1 MASDTKSRESWDEQE
16 TSSRSIAQSNP
27 LKLSRVF
34 RFNDPQTGAPQISD
48 FPDSNPTGD
57 TPLEIRMKHFT
68 EIENF
73 TFLAH
78 VLGHELGGT
87 TPRPIRTVTDL
98 QVPDDEFQ
106 NFVNLA
112 RTVSL
117 TDEQLA
123 DTVLDVGINWEH
135 FVASNDNL
143 LIPDH
148 PLKITDVLMQEK
160 IDSLDVITEAFVR
173 EINLRSIEKQTGT
186 GTRTRKGHEKAR
198 LSHKLFG
205 VNIDPVQTLSQ
216 LVTSSRVGFRSV
228 QRRGRAHRYLLQG
241 HTSG

>member
-1 MASDTKSRESWDEQE
+1 MASETKNRETWTEQE
-16 TSSRSIAQSNP
+16 DSARNVVP
-27 LKLSRVF
+27 LNQLRLSRVF

-73 TFLAH
+73 SFLAH

-87 TPRPIRTVTDL
+87 TPRPIRTVAVL

-106 NFVNLA
+106 SFVNTA

-117 TDEQLA
+117 TDEELA
-123 DTVLDVGINWEH
+123 DSVLDIGINWEH

-143 LIPDH
+143 LIPEH
-148 PLKITDVLMQEK
+148 PLKITDVQMQEK
-160 IDSLDVITEAFVR
+160 IDSLDFITEAFVR
-173 EINLRSIEKQTGT
+173 EINFRSIEKATGPQP
-186 GTRTRKGHEKAR
+186 GTKTRK
-198 LSHKLFG
+198 SHG
-205 VNIDPVQTLSQ
+205 ATPD
-216 LVTSSRVGFRSV
+216 
-228 QRRGRAHRYLLQG
+228 
-241 HTSG
+241 SGQAG

>member
-1 MASDTKSRESWDEQE
+1 MAAEAKRGESWTEQE
-16 TSSRSIAQSNP
+16 SSSRIITPSNP
-27 LKLSRVF
+27 LQLSRVF

-48 FPDSNPTGD
+48 FPDWNPTGD

-87 TPRPIRTVTDL
+87 TPRPIRTVADL
-98 QVPDDEFQ
+98 QVPDEEFQ
-106 NFVNLA
+106 NFVNQA
-112 RTVSL
+112 KTAMP
-117 TDEQLA
+117 TDEELA
-123 DTVLDVGINWEH
+123 DSTLDVGINWEH

-143 LIPDH
+143 LLPDH
-148 PLKITDVLMQEK
+148 PLKISDVLMQEK

-186 GTRTRKGHEKAR
+186 KTRKGRE
-198 LSHKLFG
+198 
-205 VNIDPVQTLSQ
+205 
-216 LVTSSRVGFRSV
+216 
-228 QRRGRAHRYLLQG
+228 
-241 HTSG
+241 

>member
-16 TSSRSIAQSNP
+16 TSNRNIAQSNQ

-98 QVPDDEFQ
+98 QVPDEEFQ
-106 NFVNLA
+106 NFVNQA
-112 RTVSL
+112 RTASV
-117 TDEQLA
+117 TDEELA
-123 DTVLDVGINWEH
+123 DSVLDVGINWEH

-143 LIPDH
+143 LLPDH
-148 PLKITDVLMQEK
+148 PLKISDVLMQEK
-160 IDSLDVITEAFVR
+160 IDSLDIITEAFVR
-173 EINLRSIEKQTGT
+173 EINFRSIEKQTGT
-186 GTRTRKGHEKAR
+186 KTGPKHRK
-198 LSHKLFG
+198 
-205 VNIDPVQTLSQ
+205 
-216 LVTSSRVGFRSV
+216 SRETQDSP
-228 QRRGRAHRYLLQG
+228 QA
-241 HTSG
+241 

>member
-1 MASDTKSRESWDEQE
+1 MAAETEGRESWTEQE
-16 TSSRSIAQSNP
+16 PTGKDINP
-27 LKLSRVF
+27 LSQLRLSRVF
-34 RFNDPQTGAPQISD
+34 RFNDQQTGAPQISV

-78 VLGHELGGT
+78 VLGHELGGK
-87 TPRPIRTVTDL
+87 TPKPIRTVTDL
-98 QVPDDEFQ
+98 QVPDEEFQ
-106 NFVNLA
+106 NFVNMA
-112 RTVSL
+112 RTVTL
-117 TDEQLA
+117 TDEELA

-160 IDSLDVITEAFVR
+160 IDSLDIITEAFVR
-173 EINLRSIEKQTGT
+173 EVNLRSIEKKTGT
-186 GTRTRKGHEKAR
+186 KAD
-198 LSHKLFG
+198 KAK
-205 VNIDPVQTLSQ
+205 NN
-216 LVTSSRVGFRSV
+216 
-228 QRRGRAHRYLLQG
+228 
-241 HTSG
+241 

>member
-1 MASDTKSRESWDEQE
+1 MASDTKNRQTWDEQE
-16 TSSRSIAQSNP
+16 DPARNVTRPNQ

-87 TPRPIRTVTDL
+87 TPRPIRTVADL
-98 QVPDDEFQ
+98 QVPDEEFQ
-106 NFVNLA
+106 NFVNTA
-112 RTVSL
+112 KTANV
-117 TDEQLA
+117 TDEELA
-123 DTVLDVGINWEH
+123 DSTLDVGINWEH

-143 LIPDH
+143 LLPDH
-148 PLKITDVLMQEK
+148 PLKISDVLMQEK
-160 IDSLDVITEAFVR
+160 IDSLDIITEAFVR
-173 EINLRSIEKQTGT
+173 EINFRSIERATGPQTGPKT
-186 GTRTRKGHEKAR
+186 KK
-198 LSHKLFG
+198 
-205 VNIDPVQTLSQ
+205 
-216 LVTSSRVGFRSV
+216 SRGAT
-228 QRRGRAHRYLLQG
+228 QD
-241 HTSG
+241 

>member
-1 MASDTKSRESWDEQE
+1 MQIKRIRAPPIAGRIKMASQPKGRESWTEEESTRTTIRQ
-16 TSSRSIAQSNP
+16 SSL

-34 RFNDPQTGAPQISD
+34 RFVDQQTGAPQISD

-73 TFLAH
+73 TFLAYT
-78 VLGHELGGT
+78 LAHELGGT

-98 QVPDDEFQ
+98 QVPDEEFQ
-106 NFVNLA
+106 NFINEA
-112 RTVSL
+112 KTANL
-117 TDEQLA
+117 TDEELA

-143 LIPDH
+143 LIPEH

-160 IDSLDVITEAFVR
+160 IDALDIITEAFVR
-173 EINLRSIEKQTGT
+173 EVNLRSIEKKTGT
-186 GTRTRKGHEKAR
+186 K
-198 LSHKLFG
+198 
-205 VNIDPVQTLSQ
+205 
-216 LVTSSRVGFRSV
+216 SRES
-228 QRRGRAHRYLLQG
+228 
-241 HTSG
+241 

>member
-1 MASDTKSRESWDEQE
+1 MSAETKGRESWTEEE
-16 TSSRSIAQSNP
+16 TTSGRNTSPSNP
-27 LKLSRVF
+27 LMLSRVF

-73 TFLAH
+73 TFLGYTLA
-78 VLGHELGGT
+78 HELGGT
-87 TPRPIRTVTDL
+87 TPKPIRTVADL

-106 NFVNLA
+106 NFVNTA
-112 RTVSL
+112 KTAIL

-173 EINLRSIEKQTGT
+173 EINFRSIEKQTGT
-186 GTRTRKGHEKAR
+186 GTRTRK
-198 LSHKLFG
+198 
-205 VNIDPVQTLSQ
+205 
-216 LVTSSRVGFRSV
+216 SRE
-228 QRRGRAHRYLLQG
+228 
-241 HTSG
+241 

>member
-1 MASDTKSRESWDEQE
+1 MASETKGRESWTEEVE
-16 TSSRSIAQSNP
+16 TSSRNATPSNP
-27 LKLSRVF
+27 LMLSRVF

-73 TFLAH
+73 TFLGYTLA
-78 VLGHELGGT
+78 HELGGT
-87 TPRPIRTVTDL
+87 TPKPIRTVVDL

-106 NFVNLA
+106 NFVNTA
-112 RTVSL
+112 RTATL

-123 DTVLDVGINWEH
+123 DSVLDVGINWEH
-135 FVASNDNL
+135 FVASNDNE

-186 GTRTRKGHEKAR
+186 GTRSKKGRE
-198 LSHKLFG
+198 
-205 VNIDPVQTLSQ
+205 
-216 LVTSSRVGFRSV
+216 
-228 QRRGRAHRYLLQG
+228 
-241 HTSG
+241 